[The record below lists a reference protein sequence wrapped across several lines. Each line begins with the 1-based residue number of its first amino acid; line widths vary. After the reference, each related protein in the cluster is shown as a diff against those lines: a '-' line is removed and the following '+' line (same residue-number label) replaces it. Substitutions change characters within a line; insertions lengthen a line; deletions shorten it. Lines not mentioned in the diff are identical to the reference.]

1 METELDQDPTNTTN
15 GKKQSLLSEVL
26 VTGLLKNIND
36 KVHNKLDDEAQSELA
51 GIVSSKVKEA
61 GMEAAISFDCV
72 PGSEHLL
79 PSAGKGRVSPP
90 RSQKSRQPSHRDSL
104 EEDFESLLRDE
115 DFHIDEDL
123 ALNTEG
129 TPEEDKEKSADS
141 YLDDF
146 EALLAESSDQLT
158 PDYTEEQSCDIE
170 ADFDALIEKENVV
183 VESSPNT
190 TKIDKVPEDLKED
203 TEEEQRLHSGVEDE
217 IVEVVEKSTKEDHI
231 QLSNS
236 FDDPEPND
244 SVAESSSVAGD
255 EDEPEAELSKPSSEE
270 TDLGTD
276 DQMVSCESVSV
287 GVMDSHCIVRWR
299 ERIQLREAKLQL
311 VLIQSNKSGSERLF
325 LVCSSLNMS

>member
-1 METELDQDPTNTTN
+1 METELDQDPSNKTN

-90 RSQKSRQPSHRDSL
+90 RSQKSRQACHRDSL

-115 DFHIDEDL
+115 DFLIDEEM

-129 TPEEDKEKSADS
+129 TPEEDKEKSSDS

-183 VESSPNT
+183 VESSPTT

-203 TEEEQRLHSGVEDE
+203 TEAELRQQDE
-217 IVEVVEKSTKEDHI
+217 VGDKIVEVVEENMNEDHN
-231 QLSNS
+231 QFNNS
-236 FDDPEPND
+236 LENPEPND
-244 SVAESSSVAGD
+244 SVAPAQSDRSESSSVAGD
-255 EDEPEAELSKPSSEE
+255 EDEPEAELSKPSYEE
-270 TDLGTD
+270 TGLETD

-287 GVMDSHCIVRWR
+287 GGRASHCPVRWT
-299 ERIQLREAKLQL
+299 ERIQLRQAKLQL
-311 VLIQSNKSGSERLF
+311 SLIQ
-325 LVCSSLNMS
+325 